1 MRRHLVLLCFAGLLI
16 HPGWSAAELKLGY
29 IDSELLRKD
38 LPEFKQAQRHMEGLR
53 EQYEREMG
61 DRQSK
66 LIKMQEDFR
75 KQELLMS
82 EARKA
87 ELQAEFEQQM
97 RQLEDFRVTKFGP
110 EGELVQK
117 NFELS
122 APIFEWVNE
131 VLQEVGKEGAYDF
144 IFDVGRNSGIV
155 YAAEGKYDLTE
166 SVLER
171 LDLAREKKR
180 DTAES
185 QGATE
190 DTAETQK

>member
-1 MRRHLVLLCFAGLLI
+1 MKRHLVFLCFAGLLVY
-16 HPGWSAAELKLGY
+16 PDWAAAELKLGY
-29 IDSELLRKD
+29 IDSEMLKKS
-38 LPEFKQAQRHMEGLR
+38 LPEFKQAQRQMDGLR

-97 RQLEDFRVTKFGP
+97 MQLEEFRATKFGP

-131 VLQEVGKEGAYDF
+131 ILQEIGREGTYDF

-166 SVLER
+166 AVLER
-171 LDLAREKKR
+171 LDVAREKKR
-180 DTAES
+180 EAAE
-185 QGATE
+185 TE
-190 DTAETQK
+190 DEPETQE

>member
-1 MRRHLVLLCFAGLLI
+1 MRRHLTLLCFTGLLLQ
-16 HPGWSAAELKLGY
+16 PCLTAAELRLGY
-29 IDSELLRKD
+29 IDSEILKKN
-38 LPEFKQAQRHMEGLR
+38 LPEFKQAQQEMDSLR

-82 EARKA
+82 ESRKA

-97 RQLEDFRVTKFGP
+97 MQLEEFRARKFGP

-131 VLQEVGKEGAYDF
+131 ILQEVGKEGSYDF
-144 IFDVGRNSGIV
+144 IFDVGGNSGIV

-166 SVLER
+166 TVLEQ
-171 LDLAREKKR
+171 LDAAREQKR
-180 DTAES
+180 AQEDS
-185 QGATE
+185 ATE
-190 DTAETQK
+190 DEAEKE

>member
-1 MRRHLVLLCFAGLLI
+1 MKQHLVLLCFAGLLI
-16 HPGWSAAELKLGY
+16 HPDWAGAELKLGY
-29 IDSELLRKD
+29 IDSEMLKKN
-38 LPEFKQAQRHMEGLR
+38 LPEFQQAQRQMDGLR

-82 EARKA
+82 EARKT

-97 RQLEDFRVTKFGP
+97 MQLEEFRVTKLGP

-131 VLQEVGKEGAYDF
+131 TLQEIGKEGTYDF

-166 SVLER
+166 TVLAR
-171 LDLAREKKR
+171 LDTAREQKREAGKKQGE
-180 DTAES
+180 TKAES
-185 QGATE
+185 GA
-190 DTAETQK
+190 QK

>member
-1 MRRHLVLLCFAGLLI
+1 MIPHIVALCLAILLLK
-16 HPGWSAAELKLGY
+16 PGSAFGELKLAY
-29 IDSELLRKD
+29 IDSEMIKKS
-38 LPEFKQAQRHMEGLR
+38 LPEFKNAQREMDSLR

-61 DRQSK
+61 DKQSK

-82 EARKA
+82 EARKT

-97 RQLEDFRVTKFGP
+97 MQLEEFRVRKFGP

-131 VLQEVGKEGAYDF
+131 VLQEVGKEGSYDF
-144 IFDVGRNSGIV
+144 IFDVGGNSGIV
-155 YAAEGKYDLTE
+155 YAAEGNYDLTE
-166 SVLER
+166 IVLER
-171 LDLAREKKR
+171 LDAAREKER
-180 DTAES
+180 AE
-185 QGATE
+185 
-190 DTAETQK
+190 AEKESEELE

>member
-1 MRRHLVLLCFAGLLI
+1 MKRYLVLLCSAGLLTL
-16 HPGWSAAELKLGY
+16 PAWAAAELKMGY
-29 IDSELLRKD
+29 IDSELLRKN
-38 LPEFKQAQRHMEGLR
+38 LPEFKQAQREMDGLR
-53 EQYEREMG
+53 EHYEREMG

-87 ELQAEFEQQM
+87 ELQAEFEQRM
-97 RQLEDFRVTKFGP
+97 MQLEEFRATKFGP

-131 VLQEVGKEGAYDF
+131 VLQEIGKEGTYDF

-166 SVLER
+166 AVLER

-180 DTAES
+180 DAGED
-185 QGATE
+185 QGAAE
-190 DTAETQK
+190 DTTETPK

>member
-1 MRRHLVLLCFAGLLI
+1 MKRHLVFLCFAGLLI
-16 HPGWSAAELKLGY
+16 YPDWAAAELKLGY
-29 IDSELLRKD
+29 IDSEMLKKS
-38 LPEFKQAQRHMEGLR
+38 LPEFKQAQRQMDGLR

-82 EARKA
+82 EARKT

-97 RQLEDFRVTKFGP
+97 MQLEEFRVTKFGP

-131 VLQEVGKEGAYDF
+131 ILQEVGREGTYDF

-166 SVLER
+166 AVLER
-171 LDLAREKKR
+171 LDVAREKKR
-180 DTAES
+180 EAGEKQS
-185 QGATE
+185 ETE
-190 DTAETQK
+190 DEPETQE

>member
-1 MRRHLVLLCFAGLLI
+1 MRRHLTLLCFTGLLLQ
-16 HPGWSAAELKLGY
+16 PCLTAAELRLGY
-29 IDSELLRKD
+29 IDSEILKKN
-38 LPEFKQAQRHMEGLR
+38 LPEFKQAQQEMDSLR

-82 EARKA
+82 ESRKA

-97 RQLEDFRVTKFGP
+97 MQLEEFRARKFGP

-131 VLQEVGKEGAYDF
+131 ILQEVGKEGSYDF
-144 IFDVGRNSGIV
+144 IFDVGGNSGIV

-166 SVLER
+166 TVLEQ
-171 LDLAREKKR
+171 LDAAREQKR
-180 DTAES
+180 AQEDS
-185 QGATE
+185 ATE
-190 DTAETQK
+190 DEAENE

>member
-1 MRRHLVLLCFAGLLI
+1 MGNLPGRQDAAHGVLL
-16 HPGWSAAELKLGY
+16 HTS
-29 IDSELLRKD
+29 DDRLRTTAKHVSGF
-38 LPEFKQAQRHMEGLR
+38 PR
-53 EQYEREMG
+53 Y
-61 DRQSK
+61 
-66 LIKMQEDFR
+66 
-75 KQELLMS
+75 
-82 EARKA
+82 
-87 ELQAEFEQQM
+87 
-97 RQLEDFRVTKFGP
+97 
-110 EGELVQK
+110 
-117 NFELS
+117 
-122 APIFEWVNE
+122 E
-131 VLQEVGKEGAYDF
+131 VLQEVGKEGTYDF

>member
-1 MRRHLVLLCFAGLLI
+1 MIPYIVALCLAGLLLK
-16 HPGWSAAELKLGY
+16 PGSAFSELKLAY
-29 IDSELLRKD
+29 IDSEMVKKN
-38 LPEFKQAQRHMEGLR
+38 LPEFKNAQREMDSLR

-61 DRQSK
+61 DKQSK

-82 EARKA
+82 EARKT

-97 RQLEDFRVTKFGP
+97 MQLEEFRVRKFGP

-131 VLQEVGKEGAYDF
+131 VLQEVGKEGSYDF
-144 IFDVGRNSGIV
+144 IFDVGGNSGIV
-155 YAAEGKYDLTE
+155 YAAEGNYDLTE
-166 SVLER
+166 IVLER
-171 LDLAREKKR
+171 LDAAREKER
-180 DTAES
+180 AE
-185 QGATE
+185 
-190 DTAETQK
+190 AEQESEEQE

>member
-1 MRRHLVLLCFAGLLI
+1 MKRHLVLLCFAGLLI
-16 HPGWSAAELKLGY
+16 HPDWVTAELKLGY
-29 IDSELLRKD
+29 IDSELLKKN
-38 LPEFKQAQRHMEGLR
+38 LPEFKQAQRQMDGLR

-82 EARKA
+82 EARKT

-97 RQLEDFRVTKFGP
+97 MQLEEFRVTKFGP

-131 VLQEVGKEGAYDF
+131 ILQEVGREGTYDF

-166 SVLER
+166 IVLER
-171 LDLAREKKR
+171 LDVAREKKR
-180 DTAES
+180 EAGEK
-185 QGATE
+185 QGETE
-190 DTAETQK
+190 DDPETQE

>member
-1 MRRHLVLLCFAGLLI
+1 MKRHLVFLCFAGLLI
-16 HPGWSAAELKLGY
+16 YPDWASAELKLGY
-29 IDSELLRKD
+29 IDSEMLKKS
-38 LPEFKQAQRHMEGLR
+38 LPEFKQAQRQMDGLR

-97 RQLEDFRVTKFGP
+97 MRLEEFRVTKFGP

-131 VLQEVGKEGAYDF
+131 ILQEVGREGTYDF

-166 SVLER
+166 AVLER
-171 LDLAREKKR
+171 LDVAREKKR
-180 DTAES
+180 EAEEK
-185 QGATE
+185 QDATE
-190 DTAETQK
+190 DEPETQE